1 MATAVVIWIVAGL
14 HPMVLSA
21 IECKEATT
29 RAYEQYVRQAE
40 QRTAA
45 RLQDSHPFLWSDD
58 LPDRHARVLG
68 GHVVSEASQGTE
80 RTHIPGG
87 LIHDWTGA
95 VFVRGATLARTI
107 ACIQNYDRHSEIYKP
122 EVLTS
127 RLQSHTGDVFHVYLR
142 FLITKFMTVV
152 LDTENEVRYF
162 PIDDTRA
169 YSRSYTRQIN
179 EVIDAGTTHEHKAP
193 AGNDS
198 GYLWRLDSFW
208 RFQQRD
214 GGVYVEAEVI
224 SLTRDVPLGLGPLF
238 GPLTRTLPQES
249 LVRSLEQTR
258 RAVQATSG
266 L

>member
-1 MATAVVIWIVAGL
+1 LVVAGL
-14 HPMVLSA
+14 HPTVLSA
-21 IECKEATT
+21 VECKQITT
-29 RAYEQYVRQAE
+29 HAYEQYVRLAE
-40 QRTAA
+40 QRLDA
-45 RLQDSHPFLWSDD
+45 RLKDAHAFLWSDD

-68 GHVVSEASQGTE
+68 GQIVSEASQGTE
-80 RTHIPGG
+80 RTRVPGG
-87 LIHDWTGA
+87 LVHDWTGA
-95 VFVRGATLARTI
+95 VFVRGATLARTM

-122 EVLTS
+122 EVLAS
-127 RLQSHTGDVFHVYLR
+127 RLQSHTGNVFHVYQR
-142 FLITKFMTVV
+142 FLKTKFMTVV

-162 PIDDTRA
+162 PVDDTHV
-169 YSRSYTRQIN
+169 YSRSYTTQIN
-179 EVIDAGTTHEHKAP
+179 EVIDAGTPREHKAP

-224 SLTRDVPLGLGPLF
+224 SLTRDIPLGLGSVF

-258 RAVQATSG
+258 RAIQATSG
-266 L
+266 LL

>member
-1 MATAVVIWIVAGL
+1 
-14 HPMVLSA
+14 MVLSA
-21 IECKEATT
+21 VECKEITA
-29 RAYEQYVRQAE
+29 RAYEHYVRQAE
-40 QRTAA
+40 QRRDT
-45 RLQDSHPFLWSDD
+45 RLKDGHVFLWSDD
-58 LPDRHARVLG
+58 LPDRHARVLSG
-68 GHVVSEASQGTE
+68 QIVSEASQGTE
-80 RTHIPGG
+80 RTRVPGG

-107 ACIQNYDRHSEIYKP
+107 ACIQDYDRHSEIYKP
-122 EVLTS
+122 EVLAS
-127 RLQSHTGDVFHVYLR
+127 RLRSHEGYVFHVYQR
-142 FLITKFMTVV
+142 FLKTTFMTVV
-152 LDTENEVRYF
+152 LDTESEVRYF
-162 PIDDTRA
+162 PIDDLRE
-169 YSRSYTRQIN
+169 YSRSHVTQIN
-179 EVIDAGTTHEHKAP
+179 EVIDAGTPRERKAP

-224 SLTRDVPLGLGPLF
+224 TLTRDVPLGLGPLF